1 MFRPNSDQAIMVVDL
16 LVVIAGW
23 GLDGIKK
30 KGGETKT
37 RTKKEEEIHWG
48 SNEIGLSETPTNPM
62 LLRASP

>member
-30 KGGETKT
+30 KGGNKN
-37 RTKKEEEIHWG
+37 KDKERRRNTLG
-48 SNEIGLSETPTNPM
+48 
-62 LLRASP
+62 